1 MLSNDT
7 IMVKPPYKITAY
19 ILEKIV
25 SISEKIGEI
34 KTAYLLQ
41 PPAELRKRNRIKTIQ
56 SSLEIEGNTLTV
68 EQVTA
73 IIDNKRVLAPEK
85 DILEVKNAIRAY
97 QLLNTYKC
105 YSLTSLC
112 KAHKVLM
119 NGLVKNA
126 GNIRTT
132 SVGIEKGSEIVHI
145 APPAYLVKQQL
156 QELLDYIKNDP
167 DLLLIK
173 SCVFHYEFEFIHPF
187 TDGNG
192 RMGRLWQ
199 TVILR
204 QQYPVFD
211 YLPIETLI
219 KNRQADYYNIL
230 AKCDRQ
236 GESTLFIEFILTIID
251 QALEE
256 LLSSQPVH
264 LKSEDRIVLFKSIIG
279 DNQFT
284 RKDYMRHFKDIST
297 ATASRDLKEATEK
310 KILEKIGEGRMTEYK
325 YN

>member
-1 MLSNDT
+1 MS
-7 IMVKPPYKITAY
+7 
-19 ILEKIV
+19 
-25 SISEKIGEI
+25 
-34 KTAYLLQ
+34 
-41 PPAELRKRNRIKTIQ
+41 
-56 SSLEIEGNTLTV
+56 
-68 EQVTA
+68 
-73 IIDNKRVLAPEK
+73 
-85 DILEVKNAIRAY
+85 
-97 QLLNTYKC
+97 
-105 YSLTSLC
+105 
-112 KAHKVLM
+112 
-119 NGLVKNA
+119 GLVRNT
-126 GNIRTT
+126 GQLRTT
-132 SVGIEKGSEIVHI
+132 NVGIEKDSEIVHI
-145 APPAYLVKQQL
+145 APPSHLVKQQL
-156 QELLDYIKNDP
+156 QELLEYIKNDS

-219 KNRQADYYNIL
+219 KNQQSDYYNIL
-230 AKCDRQ
+230 AKCDKQ

-256 LLSSQPVH
+256 FLSSQPVH
-264 LKSEDRIVLFKSIIG
+264 LKSEDRITLFKSIIG

-297 ATASRDLKEATEK
+297 ATASRDLKEAIEK
-310 KILEKIGEGRMTEYK
+310 SLLEKIGDRRMSNYK
-325 YN
+325 YTSYFNQ